1 MKVIVGL
8 GNPGPEYESTR
19 HNSGWLALASLAP
32 ELGST
37 YWKDECGAKVS
48 HCKDEILLVKPQSFM
63 NLSGGPVKNVLEKYK
78 CSISDLIVIHDDMD
92 LPSGSIRVKKGGG
105 AAGHNGIKSL
115 ISKLGTEDFLR
126 VRIGIDRPTHA
137 GPYAD
142 YVLDEPK
149 GKAKEDFEA
158 GCTLAAEATIYL
170 LDHTLE
176 ETQQKF
182 N

>member
-19 HNSGWLALASLAP
+19 HNSGFAALAALAP

-48 HCKDEILLVKPQSFM
+48 HCKEEVLLVKPQSFM

-105 AAGHNGIKSL
+105 SAGHNGLKSL
-115 ISKLGTEDFLR
+115 FEKLGTQDFVR
-126 VRIGIDRPTHA
+126 VRIGIDKPSHN
-137 GPYAD
+137 GPYID
-142 YVLDEPK
+142 YVLGEPK
-149 GKAKEDFEA
+149 GKAKEELEA
-158 GCTLAAEATIYL
+158 GCALAAEATLYL
-170 LDHTLE
+170 LEHSLE

>member
-8 GNPGPEYESTR
+8 GNPGSEYEGTR
-19 HNSGWLALASLAP
+19 HNAGWLALASLAP
-32 ELGST
+32 QLGAN
-37 YWKDECGAKVS
+37 YWKTECGASVAHIKE
-48 HCKDEILLVKPQSFM
+48 EILLVKPLSFM

-78 CSISDLIVIHDDMD
+78 SSVDDLIVVHDDLD
-92 LPSGSIRVKKGGG
+92 IELGSIRVRKGGSS
-105 AAGHNGIKSL
+105 AGHNGLKSL
-115 ISKLGTEDFLR
+115 FEKLGTQDFVR
-126 VRIGIDRPTHA
+126 VRIGIGRPSHN
-137 GPYAD
+137 GPYTD

-149 GKAKEDFEA
+149 GKAKEDLEA

-170 LDHTLE
+170 LDHSLE

>member
-8 GNPGPEYESTR
+8 GNPGSEYEGTR
-19 HNSGWLALASLAP
+19 HNAGWLALASLAP
-32 ELGST
+32 QLGAN
-37 YWKDECGAKVS
+37 YWKTECGAEVS
-48 HCKDEILLVKPQSFM
+48 HCKDEVFLVKPQSFM
-63 NLSGGPVKNVLEKYK
+63 NLSGGPVKNVLDKYK
-78 CSISDLIVIHDDMD
+78 LSVDELIVIHDDMD
-92 LPSGSIRVKKGGG
+92 IEPGSIRVRKGGN
-105 AAGHNGIKSL
+105 AAGHNGLKSL
-115 ISKLGTEDFLR
+115 FEKLGTQDFVR
-126 VRIGIDRPTHA
+126 VRIGIGRPSHN
-137 GPYAD
+137 GPYTD

-158 GCTLAAEATIYL
+158 GCTLAAEASMYL

>member
-8 GNPGPEYESTR
+8 GNPGSEYEGTR
-19 HNSGWLALASLAP
+19 HNAGWAALDALAP

-48 HCKDEILLVKPQSFM
+48 HCKDEVFLVKPQSFM
-63 NLSGGPVKNVLEKYK
+63 NLSGGPVKNVLEKYEAK
-78 CSISDLIVIHDDMD
+78 VDDLIVIHDDMD
-92 LPSGSIRVKKGGG
+92 IEPGSIRVRKGGS
-105 AAGHNGIKSL
+105 AAGHNGLKSL
-115 ISKLGTEDFLR
+115 FEKLGTQDFVR
-126 VRIGIDRPTHA
+126 VRIGIGRPSHN
-137 GPYAD
+137 GPYTD

-158 GCTLAAEATIYL
+158 GCSLAAEATIYL
-170 LDHTLE
+170 LYHTLE
-176 ETQQKF
+176 ETQQKY